1 MSFKSF
7 NLRCVVVIVGALL
20 FSSTAGRTVH
30 AQEESD
36 SPTKTRDTP
45 PPIKPTATPRPP
57 PKGGRRT
64 QPPPPPPVV
73 RRPTGPL
80 YALQY
85 RVLKVES
92 NGSQAAVNALS
103 NFNPGDR
110 LRFVLKSTEDG
121 FIYIVH
127 QADPEQP
134 GKLVFPDTNI
144 NGGQNKILKG
154 QDFTV
159 PLSCSGAA
167 AKNCLYEVDSRNGH
181 EHYFIIFSRSAAL
194 DLPRDATDASGD
206 IKAQALQ
213 KLWTAY
219 DLRSER
225 PQEGDTTFAVRHTSE
240 SVRKKSD
247 QIVIRYLIR
256 KKGMA
261 ESGASN

>member
-20 FSSTAGRTVH
+20 FSSTAGSTVH
-30 AQEESD
+30 AQGRDGGGSWVD
-36 SPTKTRDTP
+36 PPPTKP
-45 PPIKPTATPRPP
+45 PATTRPP
-57 PKGGRRT
+57 RRGHRPPK
-64 QPPPPPPVV
+64 PPSPPPVV
-73 RRPTGPL
+73 RQPTGVL

-85 RVLKVES
+85 RVLKVEP
-92 NGSQAAVNALS
+92 NGSQTEVNTLS

-110 LRFVLKSTEDG
+110 LRFALKSTEDG
-121 FIYIVH
+121 YVYIVH

-144 NGGQNKILKG
+144 YGGQNKILKG

-181 EHYFIIFSRSAAL
+181 ENYFIIFSRSAPL
-194 DLPRDATDASGD
+194 NLPTDATDASGD

-213 KLWTAY
+213 KLWTA
-219 DLRSER
+219 SER
-225 PQEGDTTFAVRHTSE
+225 RSSQPEQGDTTFAVRHTSE

-261 ESGASN
+261 ESGANK